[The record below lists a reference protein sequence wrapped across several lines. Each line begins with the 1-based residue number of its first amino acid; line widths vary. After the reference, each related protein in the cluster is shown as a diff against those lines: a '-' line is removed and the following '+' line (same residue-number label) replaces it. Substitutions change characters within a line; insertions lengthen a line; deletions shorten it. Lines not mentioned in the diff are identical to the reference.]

1 MTAIPDVSPLTV
13 WVGSVRYVFAP
24 GRDVIVGHGGHCD
37 VRLDPDGPGLDGE
50 PVPDVVLRF
59 AGTHWL
65 AVDQSHR
72 GLFLDGIRMST
83 IDIRDGQTIAIG
95 DPQRGPRLSFQVTAP
110 DDAPPPTTDPLGVK
124 TPLPPP
130 VQAPPE
136 EPDEPPTT
144 SIPAPPPEIAAEPAT
159 TAIPAQ
165 PIEIPAEPATTAIPA
180 QPIEIPAEP
189 ATTAI
194 PAQAPQ
200 TPAEPATT
208 SIPAQPIE
216 IPAEPATTAIPAQ
229 PPGEP
234 PTTSIPAQP
243 AAGYGPV
250 EHSPLERPTR
260 PFRYVPADTP
270 PAPPP
275 PRPVDEAPAKGPGFL
290 ERMTEAGRKLL
301 PGGDDTGPDELPPQT
316 SRLPL
321 LPGART
327 IGVAGYHLGL
337 AVDGHELLS
346 NVTFTA
352 PPGSL
357 IAVVG
362 PSAARNFALTGLLAG
377 TRPPTSGLL
386 TVDGH
391 DVRAEP
397 DVQRLRIGVVPRDN
411 RVLPRL
417 TVERALDYAAELRLP
432 PDTSP
437 ENRDRVVHQII
448 DELELTPHRTT
459 RVAKLPPEARRCVA
473 LAVELITRPSVLVVE
488 GPGAGLDPAQ
498 ENHVMAMLRRQA
510 DLGCVVV
517 IAGTSPA
524 YLNMCDQA
532 LVLTP
537 AGQLAFAGPPS
548 HIDSALGTTDW
559 FEIFGRIGADPHGA
573 HHAFLMRQ
581 QALSS
586 PTPPSVARPQRLAP
600 VPGFGQQFRLMVRR
614 QLRLLLSSPVYSFF
628 LLALPFVLGALTL
641 LIPGSSGLNRPGP
654 SSANTHEAVEI
665 LAALNFAAVLMGTT
679 VTVRSLVSERR
690 IFRREQA
697 IGLSTS
703 AYLLAKLAVFGLFV
717 AAQAAILTA
726 IVIVGK
732 GGPKHGAA
740 LFGTSPLAAGIELYV
755 SVAATAI
762 VSAIVGLAL
771 SSLGKSMAEVVPLLI
786 PALLASLL
794 FAGGLVS
801 LVGTWGYDQVSWF
814 IPAQWGFAAAA
825 ATVDLR
831 RIDKLADHN
840 AIWSHYSGWWV
851 FDMLMLG
858 LLGVVWLGFV
868 RYRLRPPATPSLH
881 REIP

>member
-72 GLFLDGIRMST
+72 GLFLDGMRMST

-110 DDAPPPTTDPLGVK
+110 DDAPPPTTDPMGVK
-124 TPLPPP
+124 TPVPPP
-130 VQAPPE
+130 VPAS
-136 EPDEPPTT
+136 PD
-144 SIPAPPPEIAAEPAT
+144 IPD
-159 TAIPAQ
+159 
-165 PIEIPAEPATTAIPA
+165 
-180 QPIEIPAEP
+180 
-189 ATTAI
+189 
-194 PAQAPQ
+194 
-200 TPAEPATT
+200 EPATT
-208 SIPAQPIE
+208 SIPAQPTE
-216 IPAEPATTAIPAQ
+216 LPDEPATTSIPAQ
-229 PPGEP
+229 PTELPDEP
-234 PTTSIPAQP
+234 ATTSIPAQP

-250 EHSPLERPTR
+250 EPSPLERPTR
-260 PFRYVPADTP
+260 PFRFVPADAP
-270 PAPPP
+270 PAPPAP
-275 PRPVDEAPAKGPGFL
+275 QDAPAKMPGL
-290 ERMTEAGRKLL
+290 VERMTEAGRRML
-301 PGGDDTGPDELPPQT
+301 PGGDDKPLDELPPQT

-327 IGVAGYHLGL
+327 IGVAGHQLGL
-337 AVDGHELLS
+337 TVDGHELLS
-346 NVTFTA
+346 NITFTA

-362 PSAARNFALTGLLAG
+362 PAAARNFALTGLLAG
-377 TRPPTSGLL
+377 TRLLTSGLL

-391 DVRAEP
+391 DVHAEP
-397 DVQRLRIGVVPRDN
+397 DVQRLRIGAVARDN
-411 RVLPRL
+411 RVHPRL
-417 TVERALDYAAELRLP
+417 TVERALEYAAALRLP

-437 ENRDRVVHQII
+437 ENRDRVVHQVL

-459 RVAKLPPEARRCVA
+459 RVAKLPPEARRCVS
-473 LAVELITRPSVLVVE
+473 LAVELLIRPSLLVVE

-498 ENHVMAMLRRQA
+498 EKHVMALLRRQA

-517 IAGTSPA
+517 VAGTSPA
-524 YLNMCDQA
+524 YLNMCDQV
-532 LVLTP
+532 LLLTP

-559 FEIFGRIGADPHGA
+559 FEIFGRISADPHGA

-581 QALSS
+581 QSSVS

-600 VPGFGQQFRLMVRR
+600 VPGFGQQFRLLVRR
-614 QLRLLLSSPVYSFF
+614 QLRLLSSSPVYSLF
-628 LLALPFVLGALTL
+628 LLTLPFVLGALTL
-641 LIPGSSGLNRPGP
+641 LIPGNSGLSRPGS
-654 SSANTHEAVEI
+654 SSANAHEAIEI

-679 VTVRSLVSERR
+679 VTIGTLVSERR
-690 IFRREQA
+690 IFRREQT
-697 IGLSTS
+697 IGLSAS
-703 AYLLAKLAVFGLFV
+703 AYLLAKLAVFGLV
-717 AAQAAILTA
+717 AATQAAILTA
-726 IVIVGK
+726 FVIVGK

-740 LFGTSPLAAGIELYV
+740 LFGTSPLAAEIELYV
-755 SVAATAI
+755 AVAATAI

-794 FAGGLVS
+794 FAGGLAS
-801 LVGTWGYDQVSWF
+801 LVGTWGYDQVSRF
-814 IPAQWGFAAAA
+814 VPAQWGFAAAA

-840 AIWSHYSGWWV
+840 AMWSHYSGWWV

-858 LLGVVWLGFV
+858 VLGAVWLGIV
-868 RYRLRPPATPSLH
+868 RYRLRPPSAAPLP
-881 REIP
+881 REKQEIARP

>member
-13 WVGSVRYVFAP
+13 WVGSMRYVFAP

-37 VRLDPDGPGLDGE
+37 VRLDPGGPDTR

-65 AVDQSHR
+65 AVDQSHQ
-72 GLFLDGIRMST
+72 GLFLDGARMST

-95 DPQRGPRLSFQVTAP
+95 DPQRGPRLRFEVTAP

-124 TPLPPP
+124 TPLPQP
-130 VQAPPE
+130 VRAHDAEPATTSIPAAPA
-136 EPDEPPTT
+136 DPPTT
-144 SIPAPPPEIAAEPAT
+144 SIPAQPVAAPADPPT
-159 TAIPAQ
+159 TSIPAQ
-165 PIEIPAEPATTAIPA
+165 PIGEPATTSIPAAPADPPTTSIPA
-180 QPIEIPAEP
+180 QPVE
-189 ATTAI
+189 
-194 PAQAPQ
+194 
-200 TPAEPATT
+200 EPATT
-208 SIPAQPIE
+208 SIPAQP
-216 IPAEPATTAIPAQ
+216 
-229 PPGEP
+229 
-234 PTTSIPAQP
+234 
-243 AAGYGPV
+243 AAVYGPV

-260 PFRYVPADTP
+260 PFRYVPADESAAP
-270 PAPPP
+270 PAP
-275 PRPVDEAPAKGPGFL
+275 DDAPATGPGLL

-301 PGGDDTGPDELPPQT
+301 PGDNRPGELPPQT

-327 IGVAGYHLGL
+327 IGVAGYQLGL
-337 AVDGHELLS
+337 TVDGREVLS

-377 TRPPTSGLL
+377 SRPMSSGLL

-391 DVRAEP
+391 DAHAEP
-397 DVQRLRIGVVPRDN
+397 DMMRLRIGVIPRDN
-411 RVLPRL
+411 RVHPRL
-417 TVERALDYAAELRLP
+417 TVERALAYAAELRLP

-437 ENRDRVVHQII
+437 ENRDRVVHQVL

-459 RVAKLPPEARRCVA
+459 RVAKLPPEARRCVS
-473 LAVELITRPSVLVVE
+473 LAVELLTRPSLLVVE
-488 GPGAGLDPAQ
+488 GPGTGLDPVQ
-498 ENHVMAMLRRQA
+498 ENHVMALLRRQA

-517 IAGTSPA
+517 VSGTSPA
-524 YLNMCDQA
+524 YLNMCDQV
-532 LVLTP
+532 LLLTP

-559 FEIFGRIGADPHGA
+559 LEIFGRISADPHGA
-573 HHAFLMRQ
+573 HHAFLIRQ
-581 QALSS
+581 QAAVS
-586 PTPPSVARPQRLAP
+586 PTPPSIARPQRLAP
-600 VPGFGQQFRLMVRR
+600 VPGVKRQFRLVARR
-614 QLRLLLSSPVYSFF
+614 QLRLLAASPVFSLL
-628 LLALPFVLGALTL
+628 LLALPFALGALTL
-641 LIPGSSGLNRPGP
+641 LIPGNSGLSRSGP
-654 SSANTHEAVEI
+654 ASANAHEAIEI
-665 LAALNFAAVLMGTT
+665 LAALNFAAVLMGTVLT
-679 VTVRSLVSERR
+679 IGSLVSERR
-690 IFRREQA
+690 IFRREQT
-697 IGLSTS
+697 IGLSAS
-703 AYLLAKLAVFGLFV
+703 AYLMAKLAVFGLIA
-717 AAQAAILTA
+717 AAQAAVLTA

-755 SVAATAI
+755 TVAATAV

-771 SSLGKSMAEVVPLLI
+771 SSLGKSMAEVLPLLI

-840 AIWSHYSGWWV
+840 AMWSHYSGWWV

-858 LLGVVWLGFV
+858 LLALVWLGFV
-868 RYRLRPPATPSLH
+868 RYRLRPAATSP
-881 REIP
+881 RRDKA